1 MMCVP
6 SRLRQV
12 RMGVPPPPSRF
23 SLTSRQN
30 AEDPVKDSRDIKVAK
45 PHYEMSLGRW
55 MSV

>member
-45 PHYEMSLGRW
+45 PHYKMSLGRW